1 MSVAGAVVLS
11 TAGCEVMPRQR
22 DPIAESAA
30 RQLAQALDITMSGA
44 EIPDRE
50 VLTQRVRAAYED
62 VVKSELGTNL
72 RYAILESDDQ
82 RLPKDAPVALVLW
95 ERSTGADP
103 FTDDIPRWQ
112 AHCVQLS
119 VNRAEAALRTTLFDC
134 PRGTPEAPDIA
145 SDALLEAPTIDR
157 EAPDDGSVLIG
168 ESAPGGGHLG
178 PYLPA
183 IRDEAPH
190 PCAEDTLAANL
201 DNLSPLGN
209 TDDATLRIVNTAPKA
224 CVLRGPL
231 SLLLRQGSDDRRV
244 TGSAGQREVTLA
256 PLESALATVS
266 WRPSQQVPPD
276 PQTLTVSL
284 PAGDVPVHFG
294 PSMSLDPIK
303 ADVGPSF
310 VVGSWSA
317 SGYGAGAADNGIQIV
332 DIAAPCHPD
341 DLVALTQQP
350 SRGSGNSGDM
360 GDTEP
365 PAPTVSVINV
375 GATTCRFGRGTLP
388 AFQDLPGMVP
398 FAPTPVTVLGPGAGT
413 LAPTTAA
420 VVHRPGELLVLGRWV
435 PITPEE
441 A

>member
-1 MSVAGAVVLS
+1 MAMTVAGAVVLS
-11 TAGCEVMPRQR
+11 TAGCEVMPQQR
-22 DPIAESAA
+22 DRIAESAA
-30 RQLAQALDITMSGA
+30 RQLAQSLDITMSGA
-44 EIPDRE
+44 EISDRE

-82 RLPKDAPVALVLW
+82 RLPKDVPVALVLW
-95 ERSTGADP
+95 ELSTGADP
-103 FTDDIPRWQ
+103 FTDDVPRWR
-112 AHCVQLS
+112 ASCAQLS
-119 VNRAEAALRTTLFDC
+119 VNRPEAALKTTLFDC
-134 PRGTPEAPDIA
+134 PRGTPEVPDMA

-157 EAPDDGSVLIG
+157 EAPEDGSVLIG

-178 PYLPA
+178 HYLPA
-183 IRDEAPH
+183 TRDEAPD
-190 PCAEDTLAANL
+190 PCAEDTLVANL
-201 DNLSPLGN
+201 DSLSTLGN

-244 TGSAGQREVTLA
+244 TGSADQREVTLA
-256 PLESALATVS
+256 PLESAHATVS

-276 PQTLTVSL
+276 PQTLTLSL

-294 PSMSLDPIK
+294 PSMSLDPIT

-317 SGYGAGAADNGIQIV
+317 SGYGARTADNGLQI
-332 DIAAPCHPD
+332 DIAAPCDPD

-350 SRGSGNSGDM
+350 ARDSGHS

-375 GATTCRFGRGTLP
+375 GATSCRFGRGALP

-398 FAPTPVTVLGPGAGT
+398 FAPTPVTVLGPGEGT
-413 LAPTTAA
+413 PAPTTAA
-420 VVHRPGELLVLGRWV
+420 VVHRPGEMLVLGRWV
-435 PITPEE
+435 PVTPTE